1 MDIVNLELAL
11 LLNIHLAYLQGSK
24 IREILTLAKNEP
36 QFVQAGAIALQYSW
50 RLRIAHICPNLIH
63 QTPVT
68 NLTPQKQRTFH
79 WHLSCLYFILA
90 SVNTPIGC
98 GTYGLLR
105 ESEEMRGLNFFFVIQ
120 LAILASCSPI
130 TYQMLKPDPTT
141 YGLRDFIRE
150 NIGNSLSNCSSPM
163 TSNSKNFNS
172 AIGFFNCFCHRIKV
186 GFETLNPR

>member
-68 NLTPQKQRTFH
+68 NLTPENKGHFTGT
-79 WHLSCLYFILA
+79 LVAFISSWRLLTHPLGVVPMA
-90 SVNTPIGC
+90 S
-98 GTYGLLR
+98 
-105 ESEEMRGLNFFFVIQ
+105 
-120 LAILASCSPI
+120 
-130 TYQMLKPDPTT
+130 
-141 YGLRDFIRE
+141 
-150 NIGNSLSNCSSPM
+150 
-163 TSNSKNFNS
+163 
-172 AIGFFNCFCHRIKV
+172 
-186 GFETLNPR
+186 